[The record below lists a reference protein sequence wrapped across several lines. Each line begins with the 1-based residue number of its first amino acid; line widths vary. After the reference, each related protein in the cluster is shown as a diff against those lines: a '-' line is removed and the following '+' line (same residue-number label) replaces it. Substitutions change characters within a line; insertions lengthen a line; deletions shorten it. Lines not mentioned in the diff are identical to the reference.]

1 MPIKKRYIIL
11 LAVGSYLLFT
21 LSMVPASKVLSLA
34 SSIGPLPV
42 KIYGVSGNLWNGR
55 AQQVMAPGQPAIDN
69 LQWSINPLGLLL
81 ARLDTD
87 FNASIKNQNV
97 TGKLSVNAL
106 GQLQGSDIRARI
118 DGAVMQQLLRLP
130 MGELGGVFNFNVRS
144 VELQQTALPI
154 LDASLNWKNASLTL
168 MDTVNLG
175 TIDLLITPQDDG
187 RLLASISNK
196 QGDLQLSG
204 DATVDASKNYSI
216 DLRMTPQPN
225 TARNII
231 QSLGMFAR
239 RQADGSY
246 LLSRKG
252 NLREFGF

>member
-11 LAVGSYLLFT
+11 LAIGSYLLFT

-34 SSIGPLPV
+34 NSITPLPV
-42 KIYGVSGNLWNGR
+42 KVYGVSGNLWNGR
-55 AQQVMAPGQPAIDN
+55 AQQVIAPGQPPIDN
-69 LQWSINPLGLLL
+69 LHWTVNPLGLLL
-81 ARLDTD
+81 AKLSTD
-87 FNASIKNQNV
+87 FNASVKNQNI
-97 TGKLSVNAL
+97 TGQVSVNAL
-106 GQLQGSDIRARI
+106 GRLQGSDIRARI

-130 MGELGGVFNFNVRS
+130 MGELGGAFNFNVNS
-144 VELQQTALPI
+144 VELRQTALPI
-154 LDASLNWKNASLTL
+154 LDASLSWKNARLTL

-175 TIDLLITPQDDG
+175 NIELLITPQDDG
-187 RLLASISNK
+187 QLLASISNK

-204 DATVDASKNYSI
+204 DATIDAGKNYTI
-216 DLRMTPQPN
+216 NLRMTPQPD

>member
-21 LSMVPASKVLSLA
+21 LSMVPASKVLGLA
-34 SSIGPLPV
+34 NSIKPLPV
-42 KIYGVSGNLWNGR
+42 KIYGVNGNLWNGR
-55 AQQVMAPGQPAIDN
+55 AQQLIVPGQPAIDN
-69 LQWSINPLGLLL
+69 LQWTVNPLGLLL
-81 ARLDTD
+81 ARLNTD
-87 FNASIKNQNV
+87 FNASIKNQNI
-97 TGKLSVNAL
+97 TGELSVNAL

-130 MGELGGVFNFNVRS
+130 LGELGGVFNFNVHS
-144 VELQQTALPI
+144 VELNQTALPVV
-154 LDASLNWKNASLTL
+154 DASLSWKNASLTL
-168 MDTVNLG
+168 VDTVNLG
-175 TIDLLITPQDDG
+175 HVELQITPQDDG
-187 RLLASISNK
+187 RLLATISNK

-204 DATVDASKNYSI
+204 DAGVDAGKNYTI
-216 DLRMTPQPN
+216 NLRMTPQAT
-225 TARNII
+225 TARNIT
-231 QSLGMFAR
+231 QSLAMFAR

>member
-34 SSIGPLPV
+34 NSTQPLPV
-42 KIYGVSGNLWNGR
+42 KVYGISGNLWNGR
-55 AQQVMAPGQPAIDN
+55 AQQVIVPGQPAIDN
-69 LQWSINPLGLLL
+69 LHWTVNPLSLLL
-81 ARLDTD
+81 AQLSTD
-87 FNASIKNQNV
+87 FNASIKNQNI
-97 TGKLSVNAL
+97 TGEFSVNAL
-106 GQLQGSDIRARI
+106 GRLQGSDIRARI

-154 LDASLNWKNASLTL
+154 LDASLSWKNASLTL

-175 TIDLLITPQDDG
+175 HIDLQISPQDDG

-204 DATVDASKNYSI
+204 DATIDAGKNYTI
-216 DLRMTPQPN
+216 NLRMTPQPG
-225 TARNII
+225 TARNIT
-231 QSLGMFAR
+231 QSLGMFSR
-239 RQADGSY
+239 RQPDGSY

>member
-34 SSIGPLPV
+34 NSITPLPA
-42 KIYGVSGNLWNGR
+42 KIYGISGNLWNGR
-55 AQQVMAPGQPAIDN
+55 AQQVIVPGQPAIDN
-69 LQWSINPLGLLL
+69 LHWTVNPLSLLL
-81 ARLDTD
+81 AQLSTD
-87 FNASIKNQNV
+87 FNASIRNQNI
-97 TGKLSVNAL
+97 TGEFSVNAL
-106 GQLQGSDIRARI
+106 GRLQGSDIRARI

-154 LDASLNWKNASLTL
+154 LDASLSWKNASLTL

-175 TIDLLITPQDDG
+175 NIDLQISPQDDG

-204 DATVDASKNYSI
+204 DATIDAGKNYTI
-216 DLRMTPQPN
+216 NLRMTPQPD
-225 TARNII
+225 TARNIT
-231 QSLGMFAR
+231 QSLGMFSR
-239 RQADGSY
+239 RQPDGSY